1 MIVMDDYQ
9 EVKRRVAKL
18 QREADEAAG
27 ELKALRARMRKEFGV
42 DTLKTAKE
50 LLRKLT
56 SDEVKL
62 AADWNTALA
71 AFKQQYKGLLDER
84 KDTDD

>member
-1 MIVMDDYQ
+1 MIVLDDYPA
-9 EVKRRVAKL
+9 VKRKVEKL

-42 DTLKTAKE
+42 DTLKAAKE

-56 SDEVKL
+56 AEEARL
-62 AADWNTALA
+62 GADWNKALA
-71 AFKQQYKGLLDER
+71 DFKSQYKGLLDER
-84 KDTDD
+84 KDTED